1 MILKYNYQ
9 DFINLYTK
17 ISTKEIDN
25 NEILEIIFDLLPY
38 MDEKYRLF
46 WKEIIDYTY
55 KCQCEYDNNI
65 NLIYLLYMGIRNEL
79 IKNNNYLQDEESYNL
94 LRNNLGKANINFK
107 YANALNL
114 NREFSSKYDV
124 LLLSNILDYFYSF
137 LGNNWEYYELQ
148 EYESRIEQL
157 INNNGVIVLHYIM
170 MFGSSRFTSDK
181 LFDNSGI
188 VKDDLTDEEVY
199 KVNRK
204 DSNKVYDGIILKR
217 VK

>member
-1 MILKYNYQ
+1 
-9 DFINLYTK
+9 
-17 ISTKEIDN
+17 
-25 NEILEIIFDLLPY
+25 
-38 MDEKYRLF
+38 
-46 WKEIIDYTY
+46 
-55 KCQCEYDNNI
+55 
-65 NLIYLLYMGIRNEL
+65 MGIRNEL